1 MLLAFSSYFTD
12 YITIHVRVFGNW
24 TSNLQKH
31 ITGKLSTGQVLDQR
45 NNCIDFSSF
54 SQEPSVV
61 NGYNNEHITGSFIH
75 VQEANTSDIDLNG
88 KSNHTDTAV
97 VSIERNS
104 PESST
109 TIVNVVNTS
118 AEMEI
123 DDLKPLF
130 QVIFDFVNLL
140 SSRHCNAIM
149 LSSYAFIIV
158 ILRRLT
164 FIHNEH

>member
-61 NGYNNEHITGSFIH
+61 NGYNNEHTTGSFIH
-75 VQEANTSDIDLNG
+75 VQEAELRTQ
-88 KSNHTDTAV
+88 
-97 VSIERNS
+97 NS
-104 PESST
+104 
-109 TIVNVVNTS
+109 
-118 AEMEI
+118 EI
-123 DDLKPLF
+123 
-130 QVIFDFVNLL
+130 
-140 SSRHCNAIM
+140 
-149 LSSYAFIIV
+149 Y
-158 ILRRLT
+158 LT
-164 FIHNEH
+164 